1 MTVHALDRAGEFDM
15 PLAAGDRVRF
25 FDRVGDGHQVI
36 ANNGDVCT
44 VLTADKAGVTVHN
57 ERTSVQGR
65 VAFDRILDVDT
76 GTVRLGTGGRHD
88 PTQVRALPSLRP
100 FL

>member
-1 MTVHALDRAGEFDM
+1 MTVRALDRAGEFDL

-44 VLTADKAGVTVHN
+44 VPAADKAGVTVHN

-65 VAFDRILDVDT
+65 VVFERIRDRGHGAVSSAPE
-76 GTVRLGTGGRHD
+76 RR
-88 PTQVRALPSLRP
+88 
-100 FL
+100 